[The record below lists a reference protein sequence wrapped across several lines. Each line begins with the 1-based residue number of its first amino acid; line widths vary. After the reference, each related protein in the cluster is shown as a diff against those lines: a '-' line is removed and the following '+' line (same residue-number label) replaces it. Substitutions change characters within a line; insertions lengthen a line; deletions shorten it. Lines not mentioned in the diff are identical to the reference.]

1 MFVDVSNLIN
11 DSNVK
16 RKLKIYLK
24 NKQAEPDEFGVVL
37 PPEQY
42 EPDYVIDNVGFV
54 EQRDRAWAFERGT
67 YIDRITYDFYFPR
80 NKVLGIDLIGAIVV
94 DMEGN
99 RFRLTECYL
108 NWNYASHTIYNGTKE
123 FIDMEGDIRR

>member
-1 MFVDVSNLIN
+1 MFVDVSSLIN
-11 DSNVK
+11 DRNVK
-16 RKLKIYLK
+16 RKLKVYLK

-37 PPEQY
+37 PPEQH

-54 EQRDRAWAFERGT
+54 EQRDRAWASERGT

-94 DMEGN
+94 DTEGN